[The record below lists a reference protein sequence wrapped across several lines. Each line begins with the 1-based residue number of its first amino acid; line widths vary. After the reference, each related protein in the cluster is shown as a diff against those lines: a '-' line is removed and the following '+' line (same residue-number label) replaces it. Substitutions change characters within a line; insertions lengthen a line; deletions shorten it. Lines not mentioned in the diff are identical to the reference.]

1 MLNIALNRHF
11 STLIVFY
18 SKSHKSKKNAM
29 YKSICKNK
37 IIKIIR
43 TFGCGLSKVKL
54 NLLISDVFL

>member
-1 MLNIALNRHF
+1 MINMLNIALNRHLA
-11 STLIVFY
+11 TLIVFY

-43 TFGCGLSKVKL
+43 TFRVRIIQS
-54 NLLISDVFL
+54 

>member
-11 STLIVFY
+11 TALIVFY

-37 IIKIIR
+37 NIKIIR
-43 TFGCGLSKVKL
+43 TFRVRIIQS
-54 NLLISDVFL
+54 